1 MSGLPITSTLNS
13 LPGHMKAAT
22 LSSAAPPVSAAPA
35 VAKTMTAAAVQQM
48 RDMDASAAM
57 QRNPLPTVQ
66 EKRARLVGPPP
77 TFEVN
82 VLQHMRETLDVTE
95 APMPDDSDRVS
106 QSEAE
111 ARHTG
116 DTGTTEEKAA
126 QMIYD
131 TLGGIGSR
139 MEESARATV
148 DKVI

>member
-22 LSSAAPPVSAAPA
+22 VSSAAPPVSAAPA
-35 VAKTMTAAAVQQM
+35 VAKTMTATAVQQM

-57 QRNPLPTVQ
+57 QRNPLPTAQ

-95 APMPDDSDRVS
+95 APARAESNNATQDMGGTPMP
-106 QSEAE
+106 
-111 ARHTG
+111 
-116 DTGTTEEKAA
+116 EEHAA
-126 QMIYD
+126 QMVYD
-131 TLGGIGSR
+131 TLGGLGTR
-139 MEESARATV
+139 AEESARATI